1 MPLGYSSGSSFLTQ
15 ERKPS
20 LKVPNSCDLT
30 PVSTEDSSVKS
41 EFESVTEKIN
51 SMTLNFSA
59 FDGMDDDDEFLKIE
73 EVKSNLDKTV

>member
-1 MPLGYSSGSSFLTQ
+1 MTTTMQ

-41 EFESVTEKIN
+41 EFESVTEKMN
-51 SMTLNFSA
+51 SLILNNMNFSLTNEL
-59 FDGMDDDDEFLKIE
+59 DDDEEFVRNEKVVL
-73 EVKSNLDKTV
+73 